1 MAAMPLW
8 RTEGVGRWHLDT
20 HQHLLLPPQPRC
32 RISQID
38 LYGGTYVN
46 GMVLHYE
53 AADEKNRYATWSET
67 SSSELALHYTYGLYV
82 CMLLC
87 AQLAVSA

>member
-8 RTEGVGRWHLDT
+8 RTDGVGRWHLDT
-20 HQHLLLPPQPRC
+20 RQYLLLPPHPRC

-38 LYGGTYVN
+38 MYGGVYVN

-53 AADEKNRYATWSET
+53 ATDEKKRYEACFGFTGEPLQTGPSHEHK
-67 SSSELALHYTYGLYV
+67 SL
-82 CMLLC
+82 
-87 AQLAVSA
+87 